1 MFKND
6 QINFI
11 KIFQQMLQD
20 LKSASDHFE
29 ALSMNVFKAKN

>member
-6 QINFI
+6 QVNLI

-20 LKSASDHFE
+20 LKTVSDHFE